1 VCDKSA
7 IAGQHLSNWH
17 YFLFHT
23 GAEDRRDGAVG
34 WEYLDR
40 DSRFLVHKICATNKS
55 IRSSNTELFWYV
67 D

>member
-1 VCDKSA
+1 
-7 IAGQHLSNWH
+7 
-17 YFLFHT
+17 
-23 GAEDRRDGAVG
+23 
-34 WEYLDR
+34 EYLDR